1 MKILQSAAMAA
12 TCLSTGLFAGL
23 ITTPAFAHATLEVK
37 EAPVNKNYKA
47 VIRIS
52 HGCDG
57 APTKS
62 VSLSI
67 PEGVIS
73 VKPMPKAGWELSSKT
88 AAYAKTYE
96 YHGPKSEGVTE
107 ITWTGVLEDG
117 HYDEFIFR
125 ARITDSFTPGD
136 VIYFPVVQTSTED
149 ANPWVEIPAEGQSR
163 RDLDHPAPGLTVTP
177 AAKAHPH

>member
-12 TCLSTGLFAGL
+12 ACLTTALIAG
-23 ITTPAFAHATLEVK
+23 PAFAHATLEVK

-88 AAYAKTYE
+88 TAYAKTYD
-96 YHGPKSEGVTE
+96 YHGPKSEGVTQ

-125 ARITDSFTPGD
+125 ARITDSFAPGD
-136 VIYFPVVQTSTED
+136 VIYFPVVQTCSEGE
-149 ANPWVEIPAEGQSR
+149 NPWVEIPAQGQSR

-177 AAKAHPH
+177 AAKAHHH